1 MLPAFRRF
9 VQSKFGAA
17 FALLFLGL
25 IALAFVLGDV
35 TGSGGL
41 GALGGGGGSAA
52 KAGGAK
58 LSQAELES
66 RIQRAFESTR
76 RDNPGLTSAAFFEQ
90 GGATAVFDE
99 LVSALALGEFAK
111 DEGVHISKRLIDAEI
126 ARIPAFQDASG
137 NFNEQT
143 FRSLLARERIS
154 EQSLRDDITRQLL
167 ARQMVLPATL
177 GPKLPDSLV
186 LPYASLLL
194 EARQGTIAAI
204 PAAAF
209 ADIKDPTD
217 AQLAEY
223 YKANADRFTIP
234 EQRRIRYAVIDLA
247 RFAQAAAP
255 TAAEIAAYYNQNKA
269 RYAASET
276 RTVEQLVLPTQAGAK
291 AIADQVKGG
300 KSLAEAAKG
309 AGLAVATLKDQSRAA
324 LAAQS
329 SDAVASAAFG
339 AAQGALAGPV
349 RGSLGWVLVKV
360 VAVNTVPARSLAQ
373 ATPEIAATLKEQKE
387 KALLADFTGKIE
399 DQIAEGGTFEEVV
412 KDNGLKL
419 ETTAPVVATGQ
430 NVDDSAYVLP
440 DDVKPLLQP
449 VFAMGADDDA
459 QMIPIV
465 PDKRYALAAPGDI
478 IAAAPPPLA
487 KVKAAILVQYKLNQ
501 GNQKAKAL
509 AEQIRAKVAKG
520 AKLADAIAQAGVKLP
535 APQTVGGR
543 RAELMQGQ
551 RQLPPPL
558 AMMFSMATGSV
569 KTLPMGQDRGYFVIR
584 LDGVKAGDAGAQP
597 ALVNQVRE
605 QLAPVTGEEYGRQFQ
620 RAVAAYVGTTRD
632 AGAVARAQKALSANP
647 VGE

>member
-41 GALGGGGGSAA
+41 SALGGGGGSAA

-90 GGATAVFDE
+90 GGAAAVFDE
-99 LVSALALGEFAK
+99 LVSALALGEFAG

-167 ARQMVLPATL
+167 ARQMVLPTTL

-223 YKANADRFTIP
+223 YKANADRFTVP
-234 EQRRIRYAVIDLA
+234 EQRRIRYAVVDLA
-247 RFAQAAAP
+247 RFAQAAVP
-255 TAAEIAAYYNQNKA
+255 TAAEIATYYNQNKA

-276 RTVEQLVLPTQAGAK
+276 RTIEQLVLPTQAGAK

-324 LAAQS
+324 LAAQA

-349 RGSLGWVLVKV
+349 RGALGWVLIKV
-360 VAVNTVPARSLAQ
+360 VAINTVPARTLAQ
-373 ATPEIAATLKEQKE
+373 VTPEITATLKEQKE
-387 KALLADFTGKIE
+387 KALLTDFTGKIE

-465 PDKRYALAAPGDI
+465 PDKRFALAAPGDI

-487 KVKAAILVQYKLNQ
+487 KVKPAILVQYKLNQ

-509 AEQIRAKVAKG
+509 AEHIRAKVAKG
-520 AKLADAIAQAGVKLP
+520 MKLADAIAQAGVKLP

-620 RAVAAYVGTTRD
+620 RAIAAHVGTTRD
-632 AGAVARAQKALSANP
+632 AGAVARAQKALSANA

>member
-41 GALGGGGGSAA
+41 GALGGGASAA

-90 GGATAVFDE
+90 GGAAAVFDE

-167 ARQMVLPATL
+167 ARQMVLPTTL

-217 AQLAEY
+217 AQLADY

-276 RTVEQLVLPTQAGAK
+276 RTIEQLVLPTQAGAK

-324 LAAQS
+324 LAAQA
-329 SDAVASAAFG
+329 SDAVASVAFG

-349 RGSLGWVLVKV
+349 RGSLGWVLIKV
-360 VAVNTVPARSLAQ
+360 VAINTVPARTLAQ
-373 ATPEIAATLKEQKE
+373 VTPEITATLKEQKE

-459 QMIPIV
+459 QMIPIA
-465 PDKRYALAAPGDI
+465 PDKRFALAAPGDI

-487 KVKAAILVQYKLNQ
+487 KVKPAILLQYKLNQ

-520 AKLADAIAQAGVKLP
+520 MKLADAIAQAGVKLP

-551 RQLPPPL
+551 QQLPPPL

-584 LDGVKAGDAGAQP
+584 LDGVKAGDAGQQP
-597 ALVNQVRE
+597 TLVNQVRD

-620 RAVAAYVGTTRD
+620 RAVAAHVGTTRD
-632 AGAVARAQKALSANP
+632 AGAVARAQKALSANA